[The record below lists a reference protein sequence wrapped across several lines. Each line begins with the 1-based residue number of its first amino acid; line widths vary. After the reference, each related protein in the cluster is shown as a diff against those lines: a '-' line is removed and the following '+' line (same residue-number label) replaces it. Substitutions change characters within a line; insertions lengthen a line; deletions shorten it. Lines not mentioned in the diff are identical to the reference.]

1 MQKPTS
7 HNFPAWRACTAVILT
22 VIILGHA
29 THGAEQTIF
38 FLQNGDRI
46 SGVILQ
52 ESNDTITI
60 QSTVAGKIT
69 LPSSQ
74 VQRRESAP
82 APVVAA
88 PTVAATPPAEKAA
101 PQAPPAPVVQ
111 AKVVTP
117 PPVAKAKGPKLWNTD
132 IQLGM
137 NLRYGTTH
145 SQEYL
150 ATARSTYGKD
160 KLRET
165 LDYQF
170 IYGKAGG
177 IISANRMT
185 GSSKTDYD
193 LNKKVYIYNL
203 ASAGY
208 DQVQKIDQQY
218 EIGPGMGF
226 ETVNHPKSHFILKT
240 ELGFSFLEQFRSDGT
255 DKTTYSARIAE
266 VFTWQMWDKLT
277 AEGRVE
283 FYPNLQDVGNYRV
296 AMEGTLR
303 YPLLK
308 NLSLNLVVIDLYD
321 TEPALGVTKNDMQIR
336 SALGIK
342 F

>member
-1 MQKPTS
+1 MVL
-7 HNFPAWRACTAVILT
+7 AAVILT
-22 VIILGHA
+22 RA
-29 THGAEQTIF
+29 TQGADTTTVF

-46 SGVILQ
+46 SGVIVQ

-60 QSTVAGKIT
+60 QSPVVGKVT
-69 LPSSQ
+69 LQSSQ
-74 VQRRESAP
+74 VQRREAAPPAAP
-82 APVVAA
+82 A
-88 PTVAATPPAEKAA
+88 AATPPATPAA
-101 PQAPPAPVVQ
+101 PAPAAPPEVKTPPAAPVQ

-117 PPVAKAKGPKLWNTD
+117 PPPPAKAKGPKLWNTD
-132 IQLGM
+132 VQLGM

-150 ATARSTYGKD
+150 ATARTTYVKD

-170 IYGKAGG
+170 IYGKALGV
-177 IISANRMT
+177 ISANRMT
-185 GSSKTDYD
+185 GSSKTDFD
-193 LNKKVYIYNL
+193 LNKKVYVYNI
-203 ASAGY
+203 AGAGY
-208 DQVQKIDQQY
+208 DEVQKIDQQY

-226 ETVNHPKSHFILKT
+226 ETINHPKSHFVLKT
-240 ELGFSFLEQFRSDGT
+240 ELGFSFMEQFRSDGS

-266 VFTWQMWDKLT
+266 IFTWQMWDKLT
-277 AEGRVE
+277 ADGRFE
-283 FYPNLQDVGNYRV
+283 FYPNLQDIGNYRV
-296 AMEGTLR
+296 RMEGNLR

-321 TEPALGVTKNDMQIR
+321 TEPVLGVTKNDMQIR

>member
-1 MQKPTS
+1 MML
-7 HNFPAWRACTAVILT
+7 AAVILT
-22 VIILGHA
+22 RA
-29 THGAEQTIF
+29 AHGADATTVF

-46 SGVILQ
+46 SGVIVQ

-60 QSTVAGKIT
+60 QSPVVGKVT
-69 LPSSQ
+69 LQSSQ
-74 VQRRESAP
+74 VQRRETAP
-82 APVVAA
+82 VAA
-88 PTVAATPPAEKAA
+88 PAAPTPPATPAA
-101 PQAPPAPVVQ
+101 PVPATTPEVKAPTPPPVQ

-117 PPVAKAKGPKLWNTD
+117 PPPPAKAKGPKLWNTD

-150 ATARSTYGKD
+150 ATASSTYGKD
-160 KLRET
+160 RLREP

-170 IYGKAGG
+170 IYGKALGV
-177 IISANRMT
+177 ISANRMT
-185 GSSKTDYD
+185 GSSKTDFD
-193 LNKKVYIYNL
+193 LSKKVYVYNI
-203 ASAGY
+203 AGAGY

-226 ETVNHPKSHFILKT
+226 ETINHPKSHFVLKT
-240 ELGFSFLEQFRSDGT
+240 ELGFSFMEQFRSDGS

-266 VFTWQMWDKLT
+266 IFTWQVWDKLT
-277 AEGRVE
+277 ADGRFE
-283 FYPNLQDVGNYRV
+283 FYPNLQDIGNYRV
-296 AMEGTLR
+296 RMEGTLR

-321 TEPALGVTKNDMQIR
+321 TEPVLGVTKNDMQIR